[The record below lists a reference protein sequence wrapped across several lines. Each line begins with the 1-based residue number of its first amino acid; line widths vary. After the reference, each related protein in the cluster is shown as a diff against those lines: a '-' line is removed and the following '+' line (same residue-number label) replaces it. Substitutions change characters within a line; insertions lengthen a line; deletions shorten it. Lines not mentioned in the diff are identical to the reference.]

1 MNKVDGTM
9 RVARSGGLLV
19 ATRLFRRDLDKDF
32 SSSLFGYLWNF
43 ADPLVI
49 AGVFIVLRSGGII
62 GGEEL
67 MIPFGVYVL
76 YGMLLLKAFT
86 NALARPLTLLKRSAS
101 LLTQTQVSSLGLL
114 GADVLR
120 LLFDLAF
127 YIPVLLVV
135 SIVMDS
141 FNPTGFL
148 LFLVLLPCMTIAG
161 LAFSVLLAP
170 INTIYSD
177 IQRFVS
183 SIQRP
188 LIFIC
193 PTFYRPERESLFGE
207 VFDVYNPIAILM
219 NNLRQLAVSNT
230 WQDLPAFV
238 IVMAV
243 ATVLLVGGVMFF
255 VRAVPLVG
263 ASVTS

>member
-1 MNKVDGTM
+1 M

-49 AGVFIVLRSGGII
+49 AGVFIVLRGGGII
-62 GGEEL
+62 TGEEL
-67 MIPFGVYVL
+67 AIPFGVYVV

-86 NALARPLTLLKRSAS
+86 NALARPLTLLKRSSS
-101 LLTQTQVSSLGLL
+101 LLTQTQVSPLGLL

-161 LAFSVLLAP
+161 LAFSVLLTP
-170 INTIYSD
+170 IN
-177 IQRFVS
+177 RF
-183 SIQRP
+183 I
-188 LIFIC
+188 LIF
-193 PTFYRPERESLFGE
+193 S
-207 VFDVYNPIAILM
+207 
-219 NNLRQLAVSNT
+219 
-230 WQDLPAFV
+230 DLSAPFSD
-238 IVMAV
+238 
-243 ATVLLVGGVMFF
+243 L
-255 VRAVPLVG
+255 
-263 ASVTS
+263 